1 LFCGGR
7 TAAWPAIL
15 RHSRSADAP
24 GAIFAGGCVILK
36 RSAPRERQRHSTGM
50 KYKDYYATLGLER
63 GASEDA
69 IKKAY
74 RRLARKYHPDVSKEA
89 NAEEKFKE
97 VAEAYQTLKDAD
109 KRKAYDQLGAHQA
122 GQEFQPPPDWQ
133 QHWQPSGDS
142 SFSAE
147 GLDLSELFEQLR
159 GARGRGAAQGSMPGQ
174 DYEIAVPIT
183 IAQAYAGT
191 EIDLD
196 LNMPEY
202 DEQGRLRRVPH
213 AFKARIPKGATDG
226 QRLRVPGKGG
236 KGFNGGRSGDLYL
249 NISLRPHSI
258 YRANGHDLYL
268 DLPLAPWEAV
278 LGTSVEVPTP
288 GGAVRLKVPEG
299 TQAGRHLRL
308 PRRGLPIPKGGQG
321 DLYAVVSIVVPSVVG
336 EPERVLYRQLAQ
348 TSAFDP
354 RAHFSEE
361 GSYAS

>member
-1 LFCGGR
+1 
-7 TAAWPAIL
+7 
-15 RHSRSADAP
+15 
-24 GAIFAGGCVILK
+24 
-36 RSAPRERQRHSTGM
+36 M
-50 KYKDYYATLGLER
+50 KYKDYYAILGLER
-63 GASEDA
+63 GASDEA

-89 NAEEKFKE
+89 GAEEKFKE

-109 KRKAYDQLGAHQA
+109 KRSAYDQLGAHSP

-133 QHWQPSGDS
+133 QHWQPSGDE
-142 SFSAE
+142 SFSTE
-147 GLDLSELFEQLR
+147 GLDLSELFER
-159 GARGRGAAQGSMPGQ
+159 MRAGRGRGSARMSMPGQ

-183 IAQAYAGT
+183 IAQAYEGT

-202 DEQGRLRRVPH
+202 DAQGQLRRVPH
-213 AFKARIPKGATDG
+213 AFKARIPKGASDG

-236 KGFNGGRSGDLYL
+236 KGFNGGRNGDLYL
-249 NISLRPHSI
+249 NISLRPHAL
-258 YRANGHDLYL
+258 YRASGHDLYL

-288 GGAVRLKVPEG
+288 GGLVRLTVPRN

-321 DLYAVVSIVVPSVVG
+321 DLYAVVLIVVPSVAG
-336 EPERVLYRQLAQ
+336 EQEAALYRQLAEV
-348 TSAFDP
+348 SAFDP

>member
-1 LFCGGR
+1 
-7 TAAWPAIL
+7 
-15 RHSRSADAP
+15 
-24 GAIFAGGCVILK
+24 
-36 RSAPRERQRHSTGM
+36 M
-50 KYKDYYATLGLER
+50 KYKDYYAVLGLER
-63 GASEDA
+63 GASEDD

-89 NAEEKFKE
+89 DAEERFKE

-109 KRKAYDQLGAHQA
+109 KRAAYDQLGAHQP
-122 GQEFQPPPDWQ
+122 GQDFQPPPDWQ
-133 QHWQPSGDS
+133 AQWEPSAGDAFS
-142 SFSAE
+142 SE
-147 GLDLSELFEQLR
+147 GLDLSDLLDRLR
-159 GARGRGAAQGSMPGQ
+159 GGRGRGRGGARMSMPGQ

-183 IAQAYAGT
+183 IADAYNGT

-202 DEQGRLRRVPH
+202 DAQGQLRRVPH

-236 KGFNGGRSGDLYL
+236 KGFNGGRNGDLYL
-249 NISLRPHSI
+249 NITLRPHALF
-258 YRANGHDLYL
+258 RANGHDLYL

-288 GGAVRLKVPEG
+288 GGPVRLKVPPA
-299 TQAGRHLRL
+299 TQASQHLRL
-308 PRRGLPIPKGGQG
+308 PRRGLPTPKGEHG
-321 DLYAVVSIVVPSVVG
+321 DLYAVVLIVVPSVISDS
-336 EPERVLYRQLAQ
+336 ERALYRQLAE
-348 TSAFDP
+348 TSAFVP

>member
-1 LFCGGR
+1 
-7 TAAWPAIL
+7 
-15 RHSRSADAP
+15 
-24 GAIFAGGCVILK
+24 
-36 RSAPRERQRHSTGM
+36 M
-50 KYKDYYATLGLER
+50 KYKDYYAILGLER

-89 NAEEKFKE
+89 DAEEKFKE
-97 VAEAYQTLKDAD
+97 VAEAYQTLKDGE
-109 KRKAYDQLGAHQA
+109 KRAAYDQLGAHRP
-122 GQEFQPPPDWQ
+122 GQDFQPPPDWQ
-133 QHWQPSGDS
+133 QQWQPFGDNTS

-147 GLDLSELFEQLR
+147 GLDLSELFEHLR
-159 GARGRGAAQGSMPGQ
+159 GARGRGRAQMSMPGQ

-183 IAQAYAGT
+183 IAQAYEGT

-202 DEQGRLRRVPH
+202 DAQGQLRRVPH

-236 KGFNGGRSGDLYL
+236 KGFNGGRNGDLYL
-249 NISLRPHSI
+249 NISLRPHAL
-258 YRANGHDLYL
+258 YRASGHDLYL

-288 GGAVRLKVPEG
+288 GGTVRLKVPAG

-308 PRRGLPIPKGGQG
+308 PRRGLPTPKGGQG
-321 DLYAVVSIVVPSVVG
+321 DLYAVVLIVVPSVVG
-336 EPERVLYRQLAQ
+336 EPEQALYRQLAEG
-348 TSAFDP
+348 SAFDP
-354 RAHFSEE
+354 RAHFSQE